1 MCIFYLIQTYVI
13 IFLYFTQLIQLF
25 LKTIYLF
32 YSFDNFKAKKATTH
46 LEWWLSP
53 YTYSYMNIYKHLVMC
68 A

>member
-1 MCIFYLIQTYVI
+1 MAKYN
-13 IFLYFTQLIQLF
+13 
-25 LKTIYLF
+25 LKE
-32 YSFDNFKAKKATTH
+32 KKATTH